1 MLLLAITRPSIGR
14 SPARL
19 LDAALLLCL
28 TAVAAQLIPL
38 QPSLRER
45 LSPQAFSVGRVAS
58 FEPEP
63 AVHPSQPLSVDAEA
77 TAWALAQGFA
87 CLAVFWCARSLFAS
101 GGLRLTIRG
110 VAALGLALTTLVAVQ
125 RATSPALLYWTWK
138 PLSAGAS
145 PYGPFVNRNALA
157 SWLAMALPLL
167 VGYTMAR
174 HQSPRRSGDHAIPG
188 TSIDSTQLWLAG
200 SVVMM
205 TGGLLASLSRAGILG
220 GAAGLLAFVVLSR
233 RRLRGGAGLA
243 WLIAGLAVM
252 IVAASAYA
260 NLGRLALR
268 MQETTEQGEW
278 GRRAIWRDTWR
289 MASDFPITGVGAG
302 AFQQGMLVY
311 QQGSRLFF
319 FNHAHDE
326 YLQIAAEG
334 GVLLAVPAAIALL
347 AAATLM
353 ARQLRA
359 DRSAIFWIRC
369 GAIAGVVAIMVQSI
383 WDTGLRMPANG
394 ILFAVVAAVALHD
407 PHGAQPS
414 SSSSGSRR
422 SSR

>member
-1 MLLLAITRPSIGR
+1 
-14 SPARL
+14 
-19 LDAALLLCL
+19 
-28 TAVAAQLIPL
+28 
-38 QPSLRER
+38 
-45 LSPQAFSVGRVAS
+45 
-58 FEPEP
+58 
-63 AVHPSQPLSVDAEA
+63 
-77 TAWALAQGFA
+77 
-87 CLAVFWCARSLFAS
+87 
-101 GGLRLTIRG
+101 
-110 VAALGLALTTLVAVQ
+110 
-125 RATSPALLYWTWK
+125 
-138 PLSAGAS
+138 
-145 PYGPFVNRNALA
+145 
-157 SWLAMALPLL
+157 
-167 VGYTMAR
+167 
-174 HQSPRRSGDHAIPG
+174 
-188 TSIDSTQLWLAG
+188 
-200 SVVMM
+200 
-205 TGGLLASLSRAGILG
+205 
-220 GAAGLLAFVVLSR
+220 
-233 RRLRGGAGLA
+233 
-243 WLIAGLAVM
+243 M

-260 NLGRLALR
+260 NFGRLALR

-407 PHGAQPS
+407 PRVAQPS
-414 SSSSGSRR
+414 SSSDSRH